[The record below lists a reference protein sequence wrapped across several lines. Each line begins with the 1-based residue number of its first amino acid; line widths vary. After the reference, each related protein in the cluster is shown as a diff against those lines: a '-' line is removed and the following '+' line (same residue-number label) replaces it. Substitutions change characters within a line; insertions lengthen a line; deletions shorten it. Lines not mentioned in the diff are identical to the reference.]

1 MVDNSTVNV
10 LSTQITLSGLS
21 VLALQKLKNSP
32 WAPWFHRQSDRL
44 NTAFSGFLALLA
56 AIGIHMT
63 WAHGSLPG
71 QYMFT
76 VSGVT
81 LIGIAG
87 GIWAVTKSL
96 VLNEI
101 IYRGTA
107 KTQVPGKP
115 AQVLEVGAP
124 APEKQ

>member
-1 MVDNSTVNV
+1 MIDNSTVNV

-21 VLALQKLKNSP
+21 VLAIQKLKGSS
-32 WAPWFHRQSDRL
+32 WAPWLNRESDRI
-44 NTAFSGFLALLA
+44 NTFFSAVLATLA
-56 AIGIHMT
+56 AVGIHLT
-63 WAHGSLPG
+63 WSHGAMPG

-81 LIGIAG
+81 LLGIASG
-87 GIWAVTKSL
+87 VWAVTKSL

-107 KTQVPGKP
+107 KTQLPGKP
-115 AQVLEVGAP
+115 AQILQAS
-124 APEKQ
+124 PEATK